1 MPCRRRHA
9 ARRAARRA
17 RGVGPRGRAVPG
29 RAGRRARRRVLAARG
44 LYAGAAVGLSAVPG
58 LVGGQ
63 WAVMATF
70 VEESGEALGAVAVL
84 VSVLVGVAPRLVLP
98 AARLQ
103 RGDEAPALEA
113 AVGRRAARRR

>member
-29 RAGRRARRRVLAARG
+29 RAGRRAGRRVLTALG
-44 LYAGAAVGLSAVPG
+44 LYAVAAVGLSAVPG

-98 AARLQ
+98 AAWLPSR
-103 RGDEAPALEA
+103 DAAPLAGA
-113 AVGRRAARRR
+113 AGGRR